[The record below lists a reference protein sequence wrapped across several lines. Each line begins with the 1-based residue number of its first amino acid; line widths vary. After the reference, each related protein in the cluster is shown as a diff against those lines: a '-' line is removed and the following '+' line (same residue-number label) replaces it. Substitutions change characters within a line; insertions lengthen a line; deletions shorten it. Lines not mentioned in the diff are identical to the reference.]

1 MIAVLPKPN
10 KDHTLMGNYKPLSLL
25 CSEVKLYANVLSAR
39 LESSVTTLVHHDQT
53 GFIKTRLALDNVRRL
68 LHVVHATND
77 IRSPCT
83 VLSLDAEKAFDR
95 SECDFQWSVL
105 ERFNLGTKFI
115 SMIQVLY
122 ANPSAMV
129 TTGGNPC
136 IQKLSPRMSNL
147 AFALRPFHRTA
158 STENQTAPFLT

>member
-1 MIAVLPKPN
+1 
-10 KDHTLMGNYKPLSLL
+10 MGNYRPLSLL

-95 SECDFQWSVL
+95 SECDFLWSVL
-105 ERFNLGTKFI
+105 ERFNLGTEFI
-115 SMIQVLY
+115 SMIKVLY

-129 TTGGNPC
+129 ITGGNCSTQFPVSRGC
-136 IQKLSPRMSNL
+136 CQGCPISPLIFTLSIELLAQKIRQQPKM
-147 AFALRPFHRTA
+147 F
-158 STENQTAPFLT
+158 E